1 MATVQQDFIELNRI
15 KNRCLEILPVTSAF
29 AVLTLTTYLGLRLK
43 TTLEAFQATNDSRS
57 LLSSLLYLVVEA
69 GFFLP
74 NFLNH
79 ILRCLAQPPGTISHL
94 RLSNDTDHPA
104 VDIFITCCGED
115 VDTITNT
122 VEAACAL
129 DYPTSCFRVI
139 VLDDA
144 ASEELLKRIE
154 SIKKYR
160 PNLFYTARSKD
171 DHQDFKAGNLNH
183 GFKYVETLAG
193 GPAPFIAALDTDMI
207 PDPKWLLALLPHLLR
222 DDGEI
227 ALVQPPQR
235 FYDVPS
241 PDPLLQ
247 GLEVNYRVTEPL
259 RETMGSTW
267 CGGSGY
273 VVRRTALDSIGG
285 FPTGSVGEDMYC
297 SNILL
302 GKGWKTRYVDESL
315 QYGRVPESYTA
326 HTKQQSRW
334 HVGRIQTAIAMG
346 FYLFGAK
353 ARAMSFKQRAAGLI
367 AVCLSLANI
376 TTTVALILLP
386 VVMLLRR
393 PLIAA
398 SHQNSLRTLLLMANA
413 SIISEWLDDCGVALI
428 TGYRTAMSEG
438 HDHAAAIIDAFLP
451 CWLRPK
457 TFQFSASGCGS
468 SFNERDEKGR
478 PPLSQ
483 RLVDI
488 LWKNKA
494 VFHVFYIIFLS
505 MGVAS
510 TIFQQS
516 GQNIEAWSKTLLV
529 TLGWPPLLWLI
540 CLNSM
545 AIPVLYAFFPPTIP
559 NRDQLL
565 KLDPQLRASYPC
577 KQEGSKS
584 HSFYLGEDVCYSMC
598 VLYTFLVTGLMW
610 FL

>member
-1 MATVQQDFIELNRI
+1 MRREDGIASPAAAMATVQQDFIELNRI

-227 ALVQPPQR
+227 ALVQPPQVR
-235 FYDVPS
+235 THHLFHQVHGEEIVC
-241 PDPLLQ
+241 LLI
-247 GLEVNYRVTEPL
+247 RAD
-259 RETMGSTW
+259 RGSMMFHPQTL
-267 CGGSGY
+267 Y
-273 VVRRTALDSIGG
+273 FR
-285 FPTGSVGEDMYC
+285 
-297 SNILL
+297 
-302 GKGWKTRYVDESL
+302 GWKSITELPSL
-315 QYGRVPESYTA
+315 FERPWA
-326 HTKQQSRW
+326 LH
-334 HVGRIQTAIAMG
+334 
-346 FYLFGAK
+346 GAG
-353 ARAMSFKQRAAGLI
+353 A
-367 AVCLSLANI
+367 
-376 TTTVALILLP
+376 
-386 VVMLLRR
+386 
-393 PLIAA
+393 
-398 SHQNSLRTLLLMANA
+398 
-413 SIISEWLDDCGVALI
+413 
-428 TGYRTAMSEG
+428 
-438 HDHAAAIIDAFLP
+438 
-451 CWLRPK
+451 
-457 TFQFSASGCGS
+457 
-468 SFNERDEKGR
+468 
-478 PPLSQ
+478 
-483 RLVDI
+483 
-488 LWKNKA
+488 
-494 VFHVFYIIFLS
+494 
-505 MGVAS
+505 
-510 TIFQQS
+510 
-516 GQNIEAWSKTLLV
+516 LV
-529 TLGWPPLLWLI
+529 TLFEGLL
-540 CLNSM
+540 
-545 AIPVLYAFFPPTIP
+545 
-559 NRDQLL
+559 
-565 KLDPQLRASYPC
+565 
-577 KQEGSKS
+577 
-584 HSFYLGEDVCYSMC
+584 
-598 VLYTFLVTGLMW
+598 
-610 FL
+610 